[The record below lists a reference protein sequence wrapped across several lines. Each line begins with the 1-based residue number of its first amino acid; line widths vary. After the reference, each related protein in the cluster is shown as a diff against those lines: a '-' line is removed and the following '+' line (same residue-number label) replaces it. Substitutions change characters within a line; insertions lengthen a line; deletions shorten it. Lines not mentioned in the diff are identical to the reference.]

1 MLVGPMRKKRP
12 ADREPCSSPDELPP
26 LSDPNHVAEC
36 YANHTAGLSFRD
48 GVVHLTLSVVRPLHL
63 TTVTGPHLENVVV
76 ARVALSE
83 PAMQA
88 IVQAFAQLCAAI
100 QTPRPEKMN

>member
-1 MLVGPMRKKRP
+1 MRTKRHP
-12 ADREPCSSPDELPP
+12 DRAASSTSEELPP

-48 GVVHLTLSVVRPLHL
+48 GVVHLTLSVIRPLHR
-63 TTVTGPHLENVVV
+63 TNVTGPHLENVVV

-83 PAMQA
+83 PAMHA
-88 IVQAFAQLCAAI
+88 IVQAFTQLCAAM
-100 QTPRPEKMN
+100 QTPRPDKMN